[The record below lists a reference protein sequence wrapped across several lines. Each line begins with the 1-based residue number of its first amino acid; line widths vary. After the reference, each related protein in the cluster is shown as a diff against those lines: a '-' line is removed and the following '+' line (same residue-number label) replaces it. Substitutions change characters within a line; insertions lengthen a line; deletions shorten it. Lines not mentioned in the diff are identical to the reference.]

1 MRVAEDH
8 VDVRM
13 AIPGAAIGFTHKEKP
28 MCHQTL
34 IGRSLQAALRCSWLL
49 LLGLVGSIAYAQ
61 APPQEQALTR
71 TADDAQLTWGPCPP
85 FLPKGCGIAV
95 LHGDPAKDNLDVFLK
110 VPAKSTLPLH
120 WHTSAERM
128 VLVAGELHVTYDGQ
142 KMAVL
147 KPGTYAYGPAKRPH
161 NGFCASAVPCVLFIA
176 FESPL
181 DAVPVAGQP
190 K

>member
-1 MRVAEDH
+1 
-8 VDVRM
+8 
-13 AIPGAAIGFTHKEKP
+13 

-34 IGRSLQAALRCSWLL
+34 MGRSLQAALRCSLL
-49 LLGLVGSIAYAQ
+49 FLLGLVGSFALAQ
-61 APPQEQALTR
+61 TPAEEQALTR

-95 LHGDPAKDNLDVFLK
+95 LHGDPAKDNVDVFFK
-110 VPAKSTLPLH
+110 VPAKSTIPLH
-120 WHTSAERM
+120 WHTSPERM
-128 VLVAGELHVTYDGQ
+128 VLVAGELHITYDGQ
-142 KMAVL
+142 KTAVL

-161 NGFCASAVPCVLFIA
+161 KGFCASTVPCVLFIA

-181 DAVPVAGQP
+181 DAVPVEGQS